1 MVGVVSILLLCVLP
15 AGFLAM
21 VGNTCQLDFWLWQ
34 GGGVVHVFS
43 VCASV
48 CWTFADITS
57 GGGGVVHD
65 TVLCEYPCLLDLC

>member
-1 MVGVVSILLLCVLP
+1 MP

-21 VGNTCQLDFWLWQ
+21 AG

-57 GGGGVVHD
+57 GGGG
-65 TVLCEYPCLLDLC
+65 